1 MRLRSLAATL
11 LCAQILAACGA
22 PARTA
27 AEAGADAAGAGAESL
42 DSAAA
47 ARQVE
52 AERLVTAGSVSSDD

>member
-22 PARTA
+22 PARTRA
-27 AEAGADAAGAGAESL
+27 DAGADATGAAGESL
-42 DSAAA
+42 DSTAA